1 VAIVTILL
9 SILNKVIV
17 VVVVVVVVVVE
28 FVVYTW
34 GNVGWFGALNEIT
47 LVI

>member
-9 SILNKVIV
+9 SILNKVI